1 MVEKTENDF
10 DTVASSSRRANKVK
24 PATTT
29 RLAAIATSPAANKTE
44 NPPRQTPY
52 EHLRSKAL
60 PAPFSCTYENT
71 DQPQDDKTARNTELQ
86 RRRATKAAE
95 DRRRTLPQHEADWN
109 VVAMEFN
116 APLTKISSSQ
126 PHKFKAQVYSVKI
139 IRRSQDVLT
148 SRMNASRPIASLWQ
162 TTTLEGGERGHLSSP
177 LHQDLAG
184 GGRSRK
190 WSWADGDTG
199 TQGGAKR
206 DRQAEVSQ
214 RCITVVQ
221 MNPDQVDTNTV
232 SPSSENAALRATFLL
247 VVLRQDSAWR
257 SNPGIGGV
265 SKSA

>member
-1 MVEKTENDF
+1 
-10 DTVASSSRRANKVK
+10 
-24 PATTT
+24 
-29 RLAAIATSPAANKTE
+29 
-44 NPPRQTPY
+44 
-52 EHLRSKAL
+52 
-60 PAPFSCTYENT
+60 
-71 DQPQDDKTARNTELQ
+71 
-86 RRRATKAAE
+86 
-95 DRRRTLPQHEADWN
+95 
-109 VVAMEFN
+109 
-116 APLTKISSSQ
+116 
-126 PHKFKAQVYSVKI
+126 
-139 IRRSQDVLT
+139 
-148 SRMNASRPIASLWQ
+148 MNASRPIASLWQ

-206 DRQAEVSQ
+206 DRQPEVSQ